1 MTPKSIATR
10 AGAILMAA
18 LPVALHVASAAS
30 SHRSKLV
37 LVGEALAMIAL
48 TLGALD
54 FYVSFVRK
62 KTPRVS
68 PAPLVGTFLVLAA
81 GALAFGD
88 RATAV
93 FAIVA
98 YLLDTGGPPWFI
110 AATWR
115 DRSLWG

>member
-1 MTPKSIATR
+1 MKSLLRR
-10 AGAILMAA
+10 AFAIVVAS
-18 LPVALHVASAAS
+18 LPLVLHVCSVMSSRRSA
-30 SHRSKLV
+30 LV

-54 FYVSFVRK
+54 FYVSFIRK

-68 PAPLVGTFLVLAA
+68 PAPLVGTVLVIAA

-88 RATAV
+88 HATAV

-98 YLLDTGGPPWFI
+98 YAIDTGGPPWFI

-115 DRSLWG
+115 DKAMWG